1 MPDTPTITEAPAG
14 TTEPDTGT
22 TETFTQPNVD
32 RQVGERAHPGRAK
45 YPDYDAPKAKAEGAK
60 TGEDRLAE
68 MEKRPAA
75 AEASALRSDVAARH
89 GISAEDR
96 DLLLTG
102 TDVETLEAQAKRLAE
117 QESERKKKANI
128 VPREGS
134 NPKASGGDEEREFV
148 RKLFGRATA
157 E

>member
-22 TETFTQPNVD
+22 TETFTQADVD
-32 RQVGERAHPGRAK
+32 RIVRERVQRERAK
-45 YPDYDAPKAKAEGAK
+45 YADYDALKAKAEGAK
-60 TGEDRLAE
+60 TVEDRLAE
-68 MEKRPAA
+68 MEKRTAA

-102 TDVETLEAQAKRLAE
+102 TDAETLEAQAKRIAE
-117 QESERKKKANI
+117 ASERKKKANI
-128 VPREGS
+128 VPREGN
-134 NPKASGGDEEREFV
+134 NPKATGGDEEREFV

>member
-1 MPDTPTITEAPAG
+1 MPDTPTITEAPG

-22 TETFTQPNVD
+22 TETFTQADVD
-32 RQVGERAHPGRAK
+32 RIVRERVQRERAK
-45 YPDYDAPKAKAEGAK
+45 YADYDELKAKAAGVK
-60 TGEDRLAE
+60 TVEDRLAE
-68 MEKRPAA
+68 MEKRTAA

-102 TDVETLEAQAKRLAE
+102 TDAETLESQAKRIAE
-117 QESERKKKANI
+117 ASERKKKANI
-128 VPREGS
+128 VPREGN
-134 NPKASGGDEEREFV
+134 NPKATGGDEEREFV

>member
-1 MPDTPTITEAPAG
+1 MTDTESTAPA
-14 TTEPDTGT
+14 TEETAAP
-22 TETFTQPNVD
+22 ETFTQADVD
-32 RQVGERAHPGRAK
+32 RIVRERVQRERAK
-45 YPDYDAPKAKAEGAK
+45 YADYDALKAKAEGAK
-60 TGEDRLAE
+60 TVEDRLAE
-68 MEKRPAA
+68 MEKRTAA

-102 TDVETLEAQAKRLAE
+102 TDAETLEAQAKRIAE
-117 QESERKKKANI
+117 ASERKKKANI
-128 VPREGS
+128 VPREGN
-134 NPKASGGDEEREFV
+134 NPKATGGDEEREFV

>member
-1 MPDTPTITEAPAG
+1 MFAG
-14 TTEPDTGT
+14 IGRRE
-22 TETFTQPNVD
+22 
-32 RQVGERAHPGRAK
+32 RAK
-45 YPDYDAPKAKAEGAK
+45 YADYDALKAKAEGAK
-60 TGEDRLAE
+60 TVEDRLAE
-68 MEKRPAA
+68 MEKRTAA

-102 TDVETLEAQAKRLAE
+102 TDAETLEAQAKRIAE
-117 QESERKKKANI
+117 ASERKKKANI
-128 VPREGS
+128 VPREGN
-134 NPKASGGDEEREFV
+134 NPKATGGDEEREFV

>member
-22 TETFTQPNVD
+22 TETFTQADVD
-32 RQVGERAHPGRAK
+32 RIVRERVQRERAK
-45 YPDYDAPKAKAEGAK
+45 YADYDALKAKAEGAK
-60 TGEDRLAE
+60 TVEDRLAE
-68 MEKRPAA
+68 MEKRTAA

-102 TDVETLEAQAKRLAE
+102 TDAETLEAQAKRIAE
-117 QESERKKKANI
+117 ASERKKKANI

>member
-22 TETFTQPNVD
+22 TETFTQADVD
-32 RQVGERAHPGRAK
+32 RIVRERVQRERAK
-45 YPDYDAPKAKAEGAK
+45 YADYDALKAKAEGVK
-60 TGEDRLAE
+60 TVEDRLAE
-68 MEKRPAA
+68 MEKRTAA

-102 TDVETLEAQAKRLAE
+102 TDAETLEAQAKRIAE
-117 QESERKKKANI
+117 ASERKKKANI
-128 VPREGS
+128 VPREGN
-134 NPKASGGDEEREFV
+134 NPKATGGDEEREFV
-148 RKLFGRATA
+148 RHLFGRATA

>member
-1 MPDTPTITEAPAG
+1 MTDTESTAPA
-14 TTEPDTGT
+14 TEETAAP
-22 TETFTQPNVD
+22 ETFTQSDVD
-32 RQVGERAHPGRAK
+32 RIVRERVQRERAK
-45 YPDYDAPKAKAEGAK
+45 YADYDALKAKAEGAK
-60 TGEDRLAE
+60 SVEDRLAE
-68 MEKRPAA
+68 MEQRTAA

-102 TDVETLEAQAKRLAE
+102 TDAETLEAQAKRIAE
-117 QESERKKKANI
+117 ASERKKKANI
-128 VPREGS
+128 VPREGN
-134 NPKASGGDEEREFV
+134 NPKATGGDEEREFV

>member
-1 MPDTPTITEAPAG
+1 MTDTESTAPA
-14 TTEPDTGT
+14 TEETAAP
-22 TETFTQPNVD
+22 ETFTQADVD
-32 RQVGERAHPGRAK
+32 RIVRERVQRERAK
-45 YPDYDAPKAKAEGAK
+45 YADYDELKAKAAGVK
-60 TGEDRLAE
+60 TVEDRLAE
-68 MEKRPAA
+68 MEKRTAA

-102 TDVETLEAQAKRLAE
+102 TDAETLEAQAKRIADA
-117 QESERKKKANI
+117 SERKKKANI

>member
-22 TETFTQPNVD
+22 TETFTQADVD
-32 RQVGERAHPGRAK
+32 RIVRERVQRERAK
-45 YPDYDAPKAKAEGAK
+45 YADYDALKAKAEGAK
-60 TGEDRLAE
+60 TVEDRLAE
-68 MEKRPAA
+68 MEKRTAA

-102 TDVETLEAQAKRLAE
+102 TDAETLEAQAKRIAE
-117 QESERKKKANI
+117 ASERKKKANI
-128 VPREGS
+128 VPREGN

>member
-1 MPDTPTITEAPAG
+1 MTDTESTAPA
-14 TTEPDTGT
+14 TEETAAP
-22 TETFTQPNVD
+22 ETFTQADVD
-32 RQVGERAHPGRAK
+32 RIVRERVQRERAK
-45 YPDYDAPKAKAEGAK
+45 YADYDELKAKAAGVK
-60 TGEDRLAE
+60 TVEDRLAE
-68 MEKRPAA
+68 MEKRTAA

-102 TDVETLEAQAKRLAE
+102 TDAETLESQAKRIAE
-117 QESERKKKANI
+117 ASERKKKANI

-148 RKLFGRATA
+148 RKLFGHATA

>member
-1 MPDTPTITEAPAG
+1 MTDTESTAPA
-14 TTEPDTGT
+14 TEETAAP
-22 TETFTQPNVD
+22 ETFTQSDVD
-32 RQVGERAHPGRAK
+32 RIVRERVQRERAK
-45 YPDYDAPKAKAEGAK
+45 YADYDALKAKAEGAK
-60 TGEDRLAE
+60 SVEDRLAE
-68 MEKRPAA
+68 MEKRTAA

-102 TDVETLEAQAKRLAE
+102 TDAETLEAQAKRIAE
-117 QESERKKKANI
+117 ASERKKKANI
-128 VPREGS
+128 VPREGN
-134 NPKASGGDEEREFV
+134 NPKATGGDEEREFV

>member
-1 MPDTPTITEAPAG
+1 MPDTPTITEAPG

-22 TETFTQPNVD
+22 TETFTQADVD
-32 RQVGERAHPGRAK
+32 RIVRERVQRERAK
-45 YPDYDAPKAKAEGAK
+45 YADYDELKAKAAGVK
-60 TGEDRLAE
+60 TVEDRLAE
-68 MEKRPAA
+68 MEKRTAA

-102 TDVETLEAQAKRLAE
+102 TDAETLEAQAKRIAE
-117 QESERKKKANI
+117 ASERKKKANI

>member
-1 MPDTPTITEAPAG
+1 MTDTESTAPA
-14 TTEPDTGT
+14 TEETAAP
-22 TETFTQPNVD
+22 ETFTQADVD
-32 RQVGERAHPGRAK
+32 RIVRERVQRERAK
-45 YPDYDAPKAKAEGAK
+45 YADYDELKAKAAGVK
-60 TGEDRLAE
+60 TVEDRLAE
-68 MEKRPAA
+68 MEKRTAA

-102 TDVETLEAQAKRLAE
+102 TDAETLESQAKRIAE
-117 QESERKKKANI
+117 ASERKKKANI

>member
-22 TETFTQPNVD
+22 TETFTQADVD
-32 RQVGERAHPGRAK
+32 RIVRERVQRERAK
-45 YPDYDAPKAKAEGAK
+45 YADYDALKAKAEGAK
-60 TGEDRLAE
+60 TVEDRLAE
-68 MEKRPAA
+68 MEKRTAA

-102 TDVETLEAQAKRLAE
+102 TDAETLEAQAKRIAE
-117 QESERKKKANI
+117 ASERKKKANI

-134 NPKASGGDEEREFV
+134 NPKATGGDEEREFV

>member
-22 TETFTQPNVD
+22 TETFTQADVD
-32 RQVGERAHPGRAK
+32 RIVRERVQRERAK
-45 YPDYDAPKAKAEGAK
+45 YADYDALKAKAEGAK
-60 TGEDRLAE
+60 TVEDRLAE
-68 MEKRPAA
+68 MENRTAA

-102 TDVETLEAQAKRLAE
+102 TDAETLEAQAKRIAE
-117 QESERKKKANI
+117 ASERKKKANI
-128 VPREGS
+128 VPREGN
-134 NPKASGGDEEREFV
+134 NPKATGGDEEREFV

>member
-22 TETFTQPNVD
+22 TETFTQADVD
-32 RQVGERAHPGRAK
+32 RIVRERVQRERAK
-45 YPDYDAPKAKAEGAK
+45 YADYDALKAKAEGAK
-60 TGEDRLAE
+60 TVEDRLAE
-68 MEKRPAA
+68 MEKRTAA

-102 TDVETLEAQAKRLAE
+102 TDAETLEAQAKRLAE

>member
-1 MPDTPTITEAPAG
+1 MTDTESTAPA
-14 TTEPDTGT
+14 TEETAAP
-22 TETFTQPNVD
+22 ETFTQSDVD
-32 RQVGERAHPGRAK
+32 RIVRERVQRERAKFA
-45 YPDYDAPKAKAEGAK
+45 DYDMLKAKAEGAK
-60 TGEDRLAE
+60 TVEDRLAE
-68 MEKRPAA
+68 MEKRTAA

-102 TDVETLEAQAKRLAE
+102 TDAETLEAQAKRIAE
-117 QESERKKKANI
+117 ASERKKKANI
-128 VPREGS
+128 VPREGN
-134 NPKASGGDEEREFV
+134 NPKATGGDEEREFV

>member
-22 TETFTQPNVD
+22 TETFTQADVD
-32 RQVGERAHPGRAK
+32 RIVRERVQRERAK
-45 YPDYDAPKAKAEGAK
+45 YADYDALKAKAEGVK
-60 TGEDRLAE
+60 TVEDRLAE
-68 MEKRPAA
+68 MEKRTAA

-102 TDVETLEAQAKRLAE
+102 TDAETLEAQAKRIAE
-117 QESERKKKANI
+117 ASERKKKANI
-128 VPREGS
+128 VPREGN
-134 NPKASGGDEEREFV
+134 NPKATGGDEEREFV

>member
-1 MPDTPTITEAPAG
+1 MVAPAAS
-14 TTEPDTGT
+14 
-22 TETFTQPNVD
+22 ETNSTVNVNSSA
-32 RQVGERAHPGRAK
+32 ERR
-45 YPDYDAPKAKAEGAK
+45 
-60 TGEDRLAE
+60 
-68 MEKRPAA
+68 AA

-102 TDVETLEAQAKRLAE
+102 TDAETLEAQAKRIAE
-117 QESERKKKANI
+117 ASERKKKANI
-128 VPREGS
+128 VPREGN
-134 NPKASGGDEEREFV
+134 NPKATGGDEEREFV

>member
-1 MPDTPTITEAPAG
+1 MPDTPTITEAPAVS
-14 TTEPDTGT
+14 TEPDPT
-22 TETFTQPNVD
+22 TETFTQADVD
-32 RQVGERAHPGRAK
+32 RIVRERVQRERAK
-45 YPDYDAPKAKAEGAK
+45 YADYDALKAKAEGAK
-60 TGEDRLAE
+60 TVEDRLAE
-68 MEKRPAA
+68 MEKRTAA

-102 TDVETLEAQAKRLAE
+102 TDAETLEAQAKRIAE
-117 QESERKKKANI
+117 ASERKKKANI
-128 VPREGS
+128 VPREGN
-134 NPKASGGDEEREFV
+134 NPKATGGDEEREFV

>member
-1 MPDTPTITEAPAG
+1 MTDTESTAPA
-14 TTEPDTGT
+14 TEETAAP
-22 TETFTQPNVD
+22 ETFTQSDVD
-32 RQVGERAHPGRAK
+32 RIVRERVQRERAK
-45 YPDYDAPKAKAEGAK
+45 YADYDALKAKAEGAK
-60 TGEDRLAE
+60 SVEDRLAE
-68 MEKRPAA
+68 MEQRTAA
-75 AEASALRSDVAARH
+75 AEASALRSDVAARY
-89 GISAEDR
+89 GISAVDR

-128 VPREGS
+128 VPREGN

-148 RKLFGRATA
+148 RHLFGRATA

>member
-22 TETFTQPNVD
+22 TETFTQADVD
-32 RQVGERAHPGRAK
+32 RIVRERVQRERAK
-45 YPDYDAPKAKAEGAK
+45 YADYDALKAKAEGVK
-60 TGEDRLAE
+60 TVEDRLAE
-68 MEKRPAA
+68 MEKRTAA

-102 TDVETLEAQAKRLAE
+102 TDAETLEAQAKRIAE
-117 QESERKKKANI
+117 ASERKKKANI

>member
-22 TETFTQPNVD
+22 TETFTQADVD
-32 RQVGERAHPGRAK
+32 RIVRERVQRERAK
-45 YPDYDAPKAKAEGAK
+45 YADYDALKAKAEGAK
-60 TGEDRLAE
+60 TVEDRLAE
-68 MEKRPAA
+68 MEKRTAA
-75 AEASALRSDVAARH
+75 AEASALRSDVAARY
-89 GISAEDR
+89 GISAVDR

-102 TDVETLEAQAKRLAE
+102 TDAETLEAQAKRIAE
-117 QESERKKKANI
+117 ASERKKKANI
-128 VPREGS
+128 VPREGN
-134 NPKASGGDEEREFV
+134 NPKATGGDEEREFV

>member
-1 MPDTPTITEAPAG
+1 MTDTESTAPA
-14 TTEPDTGT
+14 TEETAAP
-22 TETFTQPNVD
+22 ETFTQSDVD
-32 RQVGERAHPGRAK
+32 RIVRERVQRERAK
-45 YPDYDAPKAKAEGAK
+45 YADYDELKAKAEGAK
-60 TGEDRLAE
+60 TVEDRLAE
-68 MEKRPAA
+68 MEKRTAA

-102 TDVETLEAQAKRLAE
+102 TDAETLEAQAKRIAE
-117 QESERKKKANI
+117 ASERKKKANI
-128 VPREGS
+128 VPREGN
-134 NPKASGGDEEREFV
+134 NPKATGGDEEREFV

>member
-1 MPDTPTITEAPAG
+1 MTDTPTITEAPAG

-22 TETFTQPNVD
+22 TETFTQADVD
-32 RQVGERAHPGRAK
+32 RIVRERVQRERAK
-45 YPDYDAPKAKAEGAK
+45 YADYDALKAKAEGAK
-60 TGEDRLAE
+60 TVEDRLAE
-68 MEKRPAA
+68 MEKRTAA

-102 TDVETLEAQAKRLAE
+102 TDAETLEAQAKRIAE
-117 QESERKKKANI
+117 ASERKKKANI
-128 VPREGS
+128 VPREGN
-134 NPKASGGDEEREFV
+134 NPKATGGDEEREFV

>member
-14 TTEPDTGT
+14 TTEPDTCT
-22 TETFTQPNVD
+22 TETFTQADVD
-32 RQVGERAHPGRAK
+32 RIVRERVQRERAK
-45 YPDYDAPKAKAEGAK
+45 YADYDALKAKAEGAK
-60 TGEDRLAE
+60 TVEDRLAE
-68 MEKRPAA
+68 MEKRTAA

-102 TDVETLEAQAKRLAE
+102 TDAETLEAQAKRIAE
-117 QESERKKKANI
+117 ASERKKKANI
-128 VPREGS
+128 VPREGN
-134 NPKASGGDEEREFV
+134 NPKATGGDEEREFV

>member
-1 MPDTPTITEAPAG
+1 MTDTESTAPA
-14 TTEPDTGT
+14 TEETAAP
-22 TETFTQPNVD
+22 ETFTQSDVD
-32 RQVGERAHPGRAK
+32 RIVRERVQRERAK
-45 YPDYDAPKAKAEGAK
+45 YADYDALKAKAEGAK
-60 TGEDRLAE
+60 TVEDRLAE
-68 MEKRPAA
+68 MEKRTAA

-102 TDVETLEAQAKRLAE
+102 TDAETLEAQAKRIAE
-117 QESERKKKANI
+117 ASERKKKANI
-128 VPREGS
+128 VPREGN
-134 NPKASGGDEEREFV
+134 NPKATGGDEEREFV

>member
-22 TETFTQPNVD
+22 TETFTQADVD
-32 RQVGERAHPGRAK
+32 RIVRERVQRERAK
-45 YPDYDAPKAKAEGAK
+45 YADYDALKAKAEGAK
-60 TGEDRLAE
+60 TVEDRLAE
-68 MEKRPAA
+68 MEKRTAA

-102 TDVETLEAQAKRLAE
+102 TDAETLEAQAKRIAE
-117 QESERKKKANI
+117 ASERKKKANI
-128 VPREGS
+128 VPREG
-134 NPKASGGDEEREFV
+134 NNHKATGGDEEREFV